1 MTKHADRLRWWWTR
15 KVKFRL
21 WSAQNWLKGYKFGP
35 IQRHRCCQHTTPPA
49 LRVVRDPIAAATRA
63 HTIGGSR

>member
-1 MTKHADRLRWWWTR
+1 MTNHADRLRWWWTR

-35 IQRHRCCQHTTPPA
+35 IQRHRCCRHTTPLHYERCEA
-49 LRVVRDPIAAATRA
+49 R
-63 HTIGGSR
+63 